1 MPKERA
7 HKDHMASGARNR
19 SLGFLNRSSTAT
31 SHTAGTLCTIKVN
44 KMIKNILATILL
56 LATTNQG
63 LCQTDTVQLIKP
75 TGKYLVATS
84 IYEWTD
90 ESREMKIRP
99 DFSQQR
105 VLVTQIWYPAKPDSS
120 LTKAPYSS
128 LSKDYQKTV
137 CNSYLRTSIT
147 EEIDEIPLII
157 IVPGRGTERFLY
169 TTIAEELASQGF
181 AVASIDMPEI
191 GYVIFQDGFTL
202 YPSDEFKTP
211 SGMMAG
217 PYELVDAFFERPT
230 EIGYQDLI
238 FSFEKITE
246 LNTTAFAGKLDLNAM
261 GVFGHSLGGRIAGEL
276 AAKSEQ
282 VKALATMEGIPP
294 RDVRYE
300 GKIIVPSLMMCS
312 SGTLKY
318 AVENYNSFIDNRK
331 NTVFMTELVD
341 FGHNSMTDNPYI
353 YPKNFGYEID
363 PRKALEISRTLLT
376 DFFKEYL
383 IGETSFLEKNID
395 KEYVKIVKHQ

>member
-1 MPKERA
+1 
-7 HKDHMASGARNR
+7 
-19 SLGFLNRSSTAT
+19 
-31 SHTAGTLCTIKVN
+31 
-44 KMIKNILATILL
+44 MIKTILATILL
-56 LATTNQG
+56 LAITNQG
-63 LCQTDTVQLIKP
+63 LCQTDTIRLIKP
-75 TGKYLVATS
+75 TGKYLVGTS

-99 DFSQQR
+99 NFSQQR
-105 VLVTQIWYPAKPDSS
+105 VIVTQFWFPAKPDST
-120 LTKAPYSS
+120 LTKAPYSA
-128 LSKDYQKTV
+128 LSKDYQKTFS
-137 CNSYLRTSIT
+137 NSYLRASIT
-147 EEIDEIPLII
+147 EEIDKTPLII

-181 AVASIDMPEI
+181 VVASVDMPEI
-191 GYVIFQDGFTL
+191 GYVIYQDGFTL
-202 YPSDEFKTP
+202 FPSNDFKTP

-230 EIGYQDLI
+230 KIGYQDLI
-238 FSFEKITE
+238 FSIEKITE
-246 LNTTAFAGKLDLNAM
+246 INTTVFAGKMDLNTI

-276 AAKSEQ
+276 TAKSEN

-300 GKIIVPSLMMCS
+300 GKIVVPSLMMCG

-318 AVENYNSFIDNRK
+318 AVDNYNSFIDNRK
-331 NTVFMTELVD
+331 NTVYMTELVD

-353 YPKNFGYEID
+353 YPKSFRYEID
-363 PRKALEISRTLLT
+363 SKKALEISRTLLT

-383 IGETSFLEKNID
+383 IVETGFYEKNKNLD
-395 KEYVKIVKHQ
+395 FVKMTKNQ

>member
-1 MPKERA
+1 MLFRLNC
-7 HKDHMASGARNR
+7 SIYGCYLQNRNIVTCNYIQ
-19 SLGFLNRSSTAT
+19 L
-31 SHTAGTLCTIKVN
+31 LCTIKVN

-75 TGKYLVATS
+75 TGKYLIGTS
-84 IYEWTD
+84 IYKWTD

-99 DFSQQR
+99 DLSQQR
-105 VLVTQIWYPAKPDSS
+105 VIVTQFWYPAKPDSS
-120 LTKAPYSS
+120 LTKAPYSA

-137 CNSYLRTSIT
+137 GNSYLRASIT

-157 IVPGRGTERFLY
+157 LVPGRGTERFLY

-181 AVASIDMPEI
+181 VVASVDMPEI
-191 GYVIFQDGFTL
+191 GYVIYQDGFTL
-202 YPSDEFKTP
+202 LPSDEFKTP

-217 PYELVDAFFERPT
+217 PYERVDAFFEKPT
-230 EIGYQDLI
+230 EMGYQDLLFAI
-238 FSFEKITE
+238 KKITE
-246 LNTTAFAGKLDLNAM
+246 LNTYAFDSKIKLRSI

-276 AAKSEQ
+276 TAKSEK

-300 GKIIVPSLMMCS
+300 GKIVVPSLMMCG

-318 AVENYNSFIDNRK
+318 AVDNYNSFIDNRK
-331 NTVFMTELVD
+331 NIVYMTELVE

-353 YPKNFGYEID
+353 YPENFRYEID
-363 PRKALEISRTLLT
+363 SKKALEISRTLLT

-383 IGETSFLEKNID
+383 IGEAGFYEKNKDI
-395 KEYVKIVKHQ
+395 EFVKMVKNK